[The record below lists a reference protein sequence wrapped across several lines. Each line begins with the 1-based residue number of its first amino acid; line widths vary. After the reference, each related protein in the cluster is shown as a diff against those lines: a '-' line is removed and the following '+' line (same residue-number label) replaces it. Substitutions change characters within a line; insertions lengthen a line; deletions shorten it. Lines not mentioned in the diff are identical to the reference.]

1 MLVEIF
7 RESVNVCLKRNEV
20 SCPSLDANQ
29 SRDLNQNLL
38 EYKKDTCMNSFQL
51 NFVGESVE
59 FSFVGLKYPCFAP
72 VVDSFNN

>member
-7 RESVNVCLKRNEV
+7 RESVNASLKRNEA

-29 SRDLNQNLL
+29 SRDLKHNLI
-38 EYKKDTCMNSFQL
+38 ECKKDTCMNSFQF

-59 FSFVGLKYPCFAP
+59 LSFVGLKYPFFAS